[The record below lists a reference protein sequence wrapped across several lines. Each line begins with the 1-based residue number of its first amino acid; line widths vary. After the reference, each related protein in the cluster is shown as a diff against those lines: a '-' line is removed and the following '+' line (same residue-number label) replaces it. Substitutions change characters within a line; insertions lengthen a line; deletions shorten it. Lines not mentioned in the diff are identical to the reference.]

1 MGRRSRAQIETER
14 AALAAAPDREEKKLS
29 ENETEQ
35 SPEFKAAV
43 AAGVEKA
50 SIAIRDQV
58 LAQLKQVPR
67 LDDAGDQKFA
77 EMIAL
82 AIGQLTDQGTGRKR
96 VAPEILRQR
105 TEARALMTELLV
117 QARLKKDKPTYQ
129 LRNKVYFDE
138 QLIEPIW
145 IAPDHTQRATEIEW
159 YGPPNEAL
167 IPLNDAAKGIFKAY
181 MDSIGS
187 IENAPSER
195 PLAGVTAGGL
205 VIKSGS
211 QAVRPVTA
219 LGDRQGMEPH
229 GEGLNIVHRN
239 KPGSYKETHIL
250 GTVAPPARQTA

>member
-1 MGRRSRAQIETER
+1 MGRRSRAEIEAAR
-14 AALAAAPDREEKKLS
+14 AAFAAPAPDQEEKQLS
-29 ENETEQ
+29 ETIEE
-35 SPEFKAAV
+35 SPEFQAAV
-43 AAGVEKA
+43 AKGIEKA
-50 SIAIRDQV
+50 SDAIRDQI
-58 LAQLKQVPR
+58 LAQMKQ
-67 LDDAGDQKFA
+67 AGSLGGDNQAFA
-77 EMIAL
+77 EMIAMATAQL
-82 AIGQLTDQGTGRKR
+82 ADQGTGRKH
-96 VAPEILRQR
+96 VSPEILRQR
-105 TEARALMTELLV
+105 AEARTLMAELLV
-117 QARLKKDKPTYQ
+117 QARLKKEKPTYQ

-167 IPLNDAAKGIFKAY
+167 IPLNHAAKAIFKAY

-219 LGDRQGMEPH
+219 LGDRQGAEPH
-229 GEGLNIVHRN
+229 GEGLSVVHRN
-239 KPGSYKETHIL
+239 KPGQYVEKHIL